1 MTIRDVANIALILLF
16 GTIIYMAGRRKDKI
30 KELERQDQQA
40 KSIIDSLKREYSTL
54 SRRDSILWEQIEISH
69 DSAKLFAQQAAR
81 YRKKYESLKN
91 RPVPRLSDGQ
101 LDSVLS
107 KFR

>member
-1 MTIRDVANIALILLF
+1 MKIPYFVILALIGLLL
-16 GTIIYMAGRRKDKI
+16 YLYLSDSH
-30 KELERQDQQA
+30 KEEISALRAQDEA
-40 KSIIDSLKREYSTL
+40 ARATIDSLSREYATL
-54 SRRDSILWEQIEISH
+54 SRRDSILWEQITASQ
-69 DSAKLFAQQAAR
+69 DSVKAIAIKAKK